1 MSETLRPSTLGEIL
15 DRTAQLYRRNFWLF
29 AGVAALPIGAI
40 IAISALAGG
49 LIFALP
55 GVKSGYSTAPVIPI
69 LAVALLVLLV
79 VPVYITAAIYS
90 YAGLTEAA
98 AGAYRGEKITIRGAL
113 KSVRPRF
120 WRYLWFMI
128 LQGILVAL
136 IPGAIAGAMIAPL
149 IYMAFKAGGDPA
161 AGIAFG
167 FLAFLI
173 GAAALVVITW
183 RGLGYSLSLAVCVVE
198 KKPAWG
204 SLTRGWNLSQGT
216 RGRIFVMILLVIA
229 LAIAVSMIA
238 AIPSL
243 IVIGVIAAQ
252 GNGAAQSSTAFVV
265 AEVVRAIV
273 DFVLQALL
281 APISSIALVLFYYDQ
296 RIRKEGYDIEWM
308 MLQAGL
314 APQQAESGFAA
325 QAFVLGPSQPASAAP
340 SSSDAPE
347 ISAPAAPPDTVEE
360 Q

>member
-229 LAIAVSMIA
+229 LGHRRVDDRRHPKPDRDWCDCRA
-238 AIPSL
+238 
-243 IVIGVIAAQ
+243 GQ
-252 GNGAAQSSTAFVV
+252 RR
-265 AEVVRAIV
+265 RAIV
-273 DFVLQALL
+273 DGVCRGRSGEGDRGFRSAGASRPHLVDRAGALL
-281 APISSIALVLFYYDQ
+281 LRPTHPQGRLRHRVDDAAGWPRAAAGRK
-296 RIRKEGYDIEWM
+296 RICG
-308 MLQAGL
+308 AGVRPW
-314 APQQAESGFAA
+314 AFAA
-325 QAFVLGPSQPASAAP
+325 CVRGAIVVRCAGDFRAGCAS
-340 SSSDAPE
+340 
-347 ISAPAAPPDTVEE
+347 
-360 Q
+360 

>member
-29 AGVAALPIGAI
+29 AGVAALPIGVI
-40 IAISALAGG
+40 IAISALVGG

-55 GVKSGYSTAPVIPI
+55 GVRGGYPTSPVIPI
-69 LAVALLVLLV
+69 LTVALLVLLV
-79 VPVYITAAIYS
+79 VPVYITAAVYS

-98 AGAYRGEKITIRGAL
+98 AGTYRGEKITIRGAL

-136 IPGAIAGAMIAPL
+136 IPGAIAGALIAPL
-149 IYMAFKAGGDPA
+149 IYMALKAGGDPA

-173 GAAALVVITW
+173 GAAALVVIIW

-198 KKPAWG
+198 KKPAWE

-216 RGRIFVMILLVIA
+216 RGRIFVLILLVIA

-238 AIPSL
+238 AIPSM
-243 IVIGVIAAQ
+243 IIIFTAAIH
-252 GNGAAQSSTAFVV
+252 GTPPATGSAAFIV
-265 AEVVRAIV
+265 AEIIRATL
-273 DFVLQALL
+273 DLVLQTLL

-308 MLQAGL
+308 MQAAGL
-314 APQQAESGFAA
+314 LPQHTNSG
-325 QAFVLGPSQPASAAP
+325 
-340 SSSDAPE
+340 
-347 ISAPAAPPDTVEE
+347 PAASPLP
-360 Q
+360 